1 MNDPVARIIDVNLN
15 RAGEALRTLEEFAR
29 FVQDSPA
36 MAERCKEIR
45 HHLALTAR
53 AWTAHLPA
61 ADQPLAHRDITG
73 DVGAGI
79 KTPAEQKRTAA
90 LAVATA
96 ASRRAAEALRT
107 LSEYG
112 KITNPEL
119 AAAFEKIRY
128 ELYALEPVILADST
142 LRKRLSAAR
151 LSVLVTTA
159 LSSVPPLDTARE
171 AIDGGADVIQFREKE
186 MEDGPFHAI
195 AQPMAELCRER
206 RVILVI
212 NDRPHIAS
220 LVDASGVH
228 GGQGDLPVHL
238 TRRIIGTQKI
248 VGRSTSTPEFA
259 EQAVLDG
266 ADYIGVGP
274 VFPTDTKQ
282 GRDPAGLEYVAWA
295 SSWNK
300 LPAFAIGGIT
310 RKNIDQVL
318 DAGARAAAVCTAITK
333 ATDIAAETAW
343 FKDRLR
349 ERDDRSEPMAERLDA

>member
-15 RAGEALRTLEEFAR
+15 RAGEALRTLEEFGR

-53 AWTAHLPA
+53 AWTAHLAP
-61 ADQPLAHRDITG
+61 ADQPLSHRDIMG

-79 KTPAEQKRTAA
+79 KTAAETKRTDA

-128 ELYALEPVILADST
+128 ELYALEPVILADAT
-142 LRKRLSAAR
+142 LRKRLASAR
-151 LSVLVTTA
+151 LCVLVTTA
-159 LSSVPPLDTARE
+159 LSSAPPLDTARE
-171 AIDGGADVIQFREKE
+171 AIAGGADVIQFREKE
-186 MEDGPFHAI
+186 MEDGEFHAI
-195 AQPMAELCRER
+195 AQALAELCRDR
-206 RVILVI
+206 NAILII
-212 NDRPHIAS
+212 NDRPHIAG
-220 LVDASGVH
+220 LVDAGGVH
-228 GGQGDLPVHL
+228 GGQGDLPIHL
-238 TRRIIGTQKI
+238 TRRIIGTHKLI
-248 VGRSTSTPEFA
+248 GRSTAAPEFA
-259 EQAVLDG
+259 ELAAAEG

-274 VFPTDTKQ
+274 VFPTATKPE
-282 GRDPAGLEYVAWA
+282 RPAAGLEYVTWA
-295 SSWNK
+295 SSWGK
-300 LPAFAIGGIT
+300 LPYFAIGGIT
-310 RKNIDQVL
+310 RRTLDAVL
-318 DAGARAAAVCTAITK
+318 DAGARAVAVASGITK

-343 FKDRLR
+343 FKNRLL
-349 ERDDRSEPMAERLDA
+349 ERDNRFEQPAERLDA